1 MEDFKAWLRS
11 ITVPMWISC
20 AMVVGAA
27 LYVLVRAARS
37 DDPLLLLLA
46 LTGALIGWVVG
57 ILATPL
63 SDAEGQRFGEL
74 AKVISGFVSGY
85 LLSKLDPLVSA
96 FLKPPAPGQPLALN
110 AQTAQEVL
118 LSLISFFIALLFVFG
133 GRMYWSP
140 DKDEAPLREWIEKR
154 PGKKLSR
161 KDAIKLLVEKAR

>member
-20 AMVVGAA
+20 AMVIATA

-46 LTGALIGWVVG
+46 LTGGLIGWVVG

-63 SDAEGQRFGEL
+63 SDAEDQRFGEL

-96 FLKPPAPGQPLALN
+96 YLKAPTPGQPVAVN
-110 AQTAQEVL
+110 APTGEEMLVTL
-118 LSLISFFIALLFVFG
+118 VSFFIA
-133 GRMYWSP
+133 
-140 DKDEAPLREWIEKR
+140 
-154 PGKKLSR
+154 
-161 KDAIKLLVEKAR
+161 